1 MHWLVLLEYVN
12 CNVWWQPL
20 YYCGENFE
28 RAAMALTWSAASSF
42 LHRRTHHLLLHL
54 LHPGRRRPSLRQ
66 RFGGRTAVRLKVGV
80 ATVAVRHVTATIHLL
95 LPRRLRTRALGVLG
109 VFAARVF
116 VACND

>member
-1 MHWLVLLEYVN
+1 MHWLLLLEYVN

-20 YYCGENFE
+20 YYCRENFE
-28 RAAMALTWSAASSF
+28 RAAMALTWSAASFF
-42 LHRRTHHLLLHL
+42 LHRRTHILQHL

-95 LPRRLRTRALGVLG
+95 LPRRLRTRTLGVLG